1 MVTDQELGN
10 IVENLLRTSDPQTF
24 TNLDSI
30 VKHLEAKLGL
40 DLSHKS
46 NFIRNHI
53 HYLFGHQ
60 QQPPPP
66 PPQQHQQQQ
75 HPPPPPQPQL
85 HHPPPPQ
92 PQVQPHLTA
101 RDHFALQSQY
111 QQLRQHHPQF
121 LHQQQLQQQHS
132 HQIASHFA
140 LQHQQQQQ
148 QHQQQQQQ
156 QQRHHEELNFH
167 APPTQQQIPNL
178 HLQTHPNPLPIQP
191 QPQPQPQARSHPK
204 KTKAEPKEGA
214 PAKRRGGPGG
224 LNKVCGVSPEL
235 QTIVGEPTMPRTEI
249 VKQLW
254 AYIRKHKLQDPS
266 NKRKIICNDELRLVF
281 ETDCTDMF
289 KMNKLLSKHIIAL
302 EPSKE
307 SGREKK
313 RAKVEAESASESTE
327 PSSPSSH
334 VNLNEILYSLNYDE
348 ESGEE
353 KKPVKAE
360 EESASESGVPLSP
373 SLVIISDALAKFFG
387 SGDREIPQSEA
398 LRRVWEYIQ
407 ENHLEDPTDSLM
419 ILCDQKLQELFGC
432 ETLPALGVTEMVG
445 HHLFKRS

>member
-10 IVENLLRTSDPQTF
+10 IVENLLRTSDPQAF

-46 NFIRNHI
+46 TFIRHHI
-53 HYLFGHQ
+53 QYLYGH

-66 PPQQHQQQQ
+66 PQQQQ
-75 HPPPPPQPQL
+75 HPPQQHHPPQPQ
-85 HHPPPPQ
+85 P
-92 PQVQPHLTA
+92 QPHLTA
-101 RDHFALQSQY
+101 RDHFALQTQY

-121 LHQQQLQQQHS
+121 HQQQQQQHS

-148 QHQQQQQQ
+148 Q
-156 QQRHHEELNFH
+156 QRHHEELNFH
-167 APPTQQQIPNL
+167 APTQQQNPNI
-178 HLQTHPNPLPIQP
+178 HLQTNPNPLPIQP
-191 QPQPQPQARSHPK
+191 PPQPQGRSHPK

-327 PSSPSSH
+327 PPSPSSH

-353 KKPVKAE
+353 IKRVKAE
-360 EESASESGVPLSP
+360 EESASDNVVPVSP

-387 SGDREIPQSEA
+387 SGDREILQSEA

-407 ENHLEDPTDSLM
+407 ANHLEDPMDSMM

-432 ETLPALGVTEMVG
+432 ETLPTLGVTEMVG